1 MKGSEAQMKSL
12 LSVAGLILIYMIF
25 ALSSCVAQ
33 QQETKAPAAK
43 PAATAEAK
51 PAPAA
56 EKATPPPAK
65 AEAKTETK
73 AETKGEAKAEA
84 KAKAE
89 KAKGDVG
96 LLDTEKNYLILVT
109 KEGKLITL
117 DFDQKT
123 KATMIEEK
131 PAKMADVGLGSAADV
146 EYVTQGEKKVV
157 TKMEFK
163 PAKGGD

>member
-1 MKGSEAQMKSL
+1 MKGVF
-12 LSVAGLILIYMIF
+12 SVAGLILIYTIF
-25 ALSSCVAQ
+25 ALSSCAT
-33 QQETKAPAAK
+33 QQEEAKAPPAK

-51 PAPAA
+51 KAPPA
-56 EKATPPPAK
+56 EKAPPPAK
-65 AEAKTETK
+65 AEAKAETK
-73 AETKGEAKAEA
+73 APA

-123 KATMIEEK
+123 KATMLQPK
-131 PAKMADVGLGSAADV
+131 PAKMSEVGLGSAADV
-146 EYVTQGEKKVV
+146 EYVTKGDKKIV
-157 TKMEFK
+157 TKMEFRG
-163 PAKGGD
+163 AKGGD

>member
-1 MKGSEAQMKSL
+1 MKGVF
-12 LSVAGLILIYMIF
+12 SVAGLILIYTIF
-25 ALSSCVAQ
+25 ALSSCAT
-33 QQETKAPAAK
+33 QQEEAKAPPAK

-51 PAPAA
+51 KAPPA
-56 EKATPPPAK
+56 EKAPAPAK
-65 AEAKTETK
+65 AEAK
-73 AETKGEAKAEA
+73 AETKTEA

-123 KATMIEEK
+123 KATMLEAK
-131 PAKMADVGLGSAADV
+131 PAKMSDVGLGSSADV
-146 EYVTQGEKKVV
+146 EYVSKGDKKIV
-157 TKMEFK
+157 TKMEFRG
-163 PAKGGD
+163 AKGGD